1 MRKIKKIEIYKIQY
15 AQEYMA
21 AMQIQ
26 TFVEE
31 YYVYFQDADMVIT
44 PDSVYLYKDTLRS
57 FFRYGDMSWEDW
69 QLMLKGHYSEQFFPE
84 RMTMQNGKQV
94 ERLLFVQSL
103 VTDSGVN
110 GCLVF
115 PIRSE
120 GVKNL
125 MRDAYISQDGWAYL
139 LDKKEDET
147 ILRVPAADGTFE
159 LVPELSLIHISEHTR
174 H

>member
-1 MRKIKKIEIYKIQY
+1 
-15 AQEYMA
+15 
-21 AMQIQ
+21 
-26 TFVEE
+26 
-31 YYVYFQDADMVIT
+31 
-44 PDSVYLYKDTLRS
+44 
-57 FFRYGDMSWEDW
+57 
-69 QLMLKGHYSEQFFPE
+69 MLKGHYSEQFFPE
-84 RMTMQNGKQV
+84 RMTMQNGKQE

-103 VTDSGVN
+103 VTDSGVK

-147 ILRVPAADGTFE
+147 ILR
-159 LVPELSLIHISEHTR
+159 LSLIHIFLGKEDDTIYPSNKQVNTGLIKYNGFGYDSLNCL
-174 H
+174 